1 MAAATAGAI
10 APFGFRT
17 LEISNSLIAN
27 SQVGVPTLVPA
38 VYGSG
43 HHDEIGG
50 VQ

>member
-27 SQVGVPTLVPA
+27 SQVGIPTLVPA
-38 VYGSG
+38 VCGSK
-43 HHDEIGG
+43 HYDEIGG

>member
-10 APFGFRT
+10 APFGPHR

-27 SQVGVPTLVPA
+27 SQVGIPTLVPA
-38 VYGSG
+38 VHGSG
-43 HHDEIGG
+43 HYDEFGG